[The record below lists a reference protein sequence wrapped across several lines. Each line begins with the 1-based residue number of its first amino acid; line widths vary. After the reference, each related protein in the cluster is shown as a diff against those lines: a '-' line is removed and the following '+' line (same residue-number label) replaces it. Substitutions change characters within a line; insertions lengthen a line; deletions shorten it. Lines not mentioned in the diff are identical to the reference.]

1 MVLLANRHFA
11 SNLVCKKQN
20 PSPATAE
27 REAPSTARPVA
38 MRGSVASPDAS
49 FSVRGELT
57 ADSRRTLALSLT
69 LTQWTP
75 IQHQPSSGSAVDS
88 LSDVL
93 TARISSPRSRVMT
106 SAATASASPLRPLT
120 PMAAPSP
127 RTSSLAS
134 AQHATDRFPRFTS
147 YLLRT
152 GSGTPQPEADGGLV
166 RRSADPGLPGA
177 SLAALPDPPAQ
188 CGTGDETCLQ
198 SCVASALGTWGNP
211 SLETFSTRAP
221 TPTSSAG
228 TFASAP
234 LPVSPSASVSALVL
248 PGSAP
253 WLKTIVM
260 AHNSAS
266 MSRAGAG
273 TPRLP
278 VPTRRGAPDAIAGE
292 RIMPGTP
299 LSTSPQSQASSD
311 FADSAGAEGD
321 ELEQDDAQGSAGAQ
335 TAEGQ
340 PRRKKTRRAG
350 AAITRVR
357 RMQREV
363 RRLAEEEELESV
375 QRPQPQRSLLPG
387 AQSRP
392 TPSPSAS
399 APVPSLRSPQAHHSH
414 NQQMRALTSPG
425 PSALSSTRPSSE
437 GRHTRSDPPP
447 AAHSRGPSAYDR
459 TLEDGDDV
467 VVWRPS
473 GVGAG
478 GSSIWAYRPDERPR
492 GGSA

>member
-1 MVLLANRHFA
+1 MVLLANRRFA
-11 SNLVCKKQN
+11 SNLVCEKQN

-27 REAPSTARPVA
+27 REAPSTARIVVT
-38 MRGSVASPDAS
+38 RGSAASPDAS
-49 FSVRGELT
+49 FSVRGKLT
-57 ADSRRTLALSLT
+57 ADSRRSLALSLT
-69 LTQWTP
+69 LTHWTP
-75 IQHQPSSGSAVDS
+75 LQHQPSSGHNVDC

-93 TARISSPRSRVMT
+93 TARISGPRSRVMT
-106 SAATASASPLRPLT
+106 SAATASAFPLRPLT
-120 PMAAPSP
+120 PMAAPSL

-134 AQHATDRFPRFTS
+134 PQHATDRFPRFTS

-152 GSGTPQPEADGGLV
+152 GSGTPYPEADGGLV

-177 SLAALPDPPAQ
+177 SLAAPPDPPAQ

-198 SCVASALGTWGNP
+198 SCVASALGTWGDLP
-211 SLETFSTRAP
+211 LATFSTRAP

-228 TFASAP
+228 TFASGLP
-234 LPVSPSASVSALVL
+234 LASPSAPASTLVF
-248 PGSAP
+248 PGTVP
-253 WLKTIVM
+253 WLKTIGM
-260 AHNSAS
+260 AHNSTS

-311 FADSAGAEGD
+311 FAESVGAEGD
-321 ELEQDDAQGSAGAQ
+321 ELEQDEGQGSAGAQ

-350 AAITRVR
+350 VAITRVR

-363 RRLAEEEELESV
+363 RRLAEEEDSESV
-375 QRPQPQRSLLPG
+375 QRPQPQRSLLAG
-387 AQSRP
+387 SQSRP
-392 TPSPSAS
+392 VPSPSAS
-399 APVPSLRSPQAHHSH
+399 APVLSPRSPQPHHLHS
-414 NQQMRALTSPG
+414 QPMRALTSPG

-478 GSSIWAYRPDERPR
+478 GSNIWAYRPDERPR